1 MHRNTGRLFFT
12 CVYHQISECASGSLG
27 RGASGWTGCGRWAD
41 ADHPT
46 RPSLACPHGLTT
58 AYGISL
64 HRTDQKLRKKR
75 HRGQGRSATAKPER
89 ELRVGRCTPRKAGS
103 KQQVTQV
110 RSSSDLI
117 TGHRPAPTASLLYFI
132 HPAIQSIEILRIQFF
147 PLENP

>member
-1 MHRNTGRLFFT
+1 MCIRLART
-12 CVYHQISECASGSLG
+12 WCIRLDWMWPLG
-27 RGASGWTGCGRWAD
+27 RRWPSNTHEPGCPRGLVRM
-41 ADHPT
+41 
-46 RPSLACPHGLTT
+46 LTT
-58 AYGISL
+58 ADGVSL
-64 HRTDQKLRKKR
+64 HRTDQKLKKR
-75 HRGQGRSATAKPER
+75 HRGQGCSATAKPER

-117 TGHRPAPTASLLYFI
+117 TGHRPVPTASLLCFI